1 MLSCFSR
8 VWLCATL
15 CYGPQP
21 ARLLCPWD
29 SSGKNTRVGCHALLQ
44 GIFLTQGSNPGLL
57 HRRWV
62 FTIWATKE
70 AQQRLQS
77 YPRQVTKSMV
87 VTNTSSPRSFSK
99 AAFISASNPV
109 PALFIPSSFPR
120 PHYTVHL
127 RILCTEHP
135 VFFFTICPQALPLV
149 PADADTRRPLASGV
163 AGDPG
168 AQSFKLFDLSTQDLR
183 GCSPTKIKFIWPW
196 KFGLDWHDREERFF
210 FFPVNERVQTK
221 LQKQTCQSI
230 SSQRVRSESQ
240 LISKKQ
246 RSAPPWTQ
254 GLKTFCFVQPA
265 RGVMSVLRSE
275 WLRDQS
281 ASGKLI
287 RWCYGLGHDTDAI
300 ESRKKKIS

>member
-21 ARLLCPWD
+21 TRLLCPWD

-77 YPRQVTKSMV
+77 YPRQVTKAMV

-210 FFPVNERVQTK
+210 FFSREWKSTDKTSEANVSKHFQPTCSFRISADQ
-221 LQKQTCQSI
+221 QKAKVSTALDARLKNVLFCPTG
-230 SSQRVRSESQ
+230 
-240 LISKKQ
+240 Q
-246 RSAPPWTQ
+246 RSYE
-254 GLKTFCFVQPA
+254 CFEV
-265 RGVMSVLRSE
+265 RVVTWS
-275 WLRDQS
+275 
-281 ASGKLI
+281 K
-287 RWCYGLGHDTDAI
+287 CF
-300 ESRKKKIS
+300 RKIN